1 MTDKSTV
8 NKQHIRPAA
17 FNRALIKLIE
27 INPFYKD
34 ISIDNEWEDL
44 SEQSDP
50 ELCKLLTD
58 ENTSTENDEVTDS
71 DDNIKNTAIEAKI

>member
-17 FNRALIKLIE
+17 VNRALIKLIE

-50 ELCKLLTD
+50 ELWKPLTD
-58 ENTSTENDEVTDS
+58 ENTSTDNDEVTDS
-71 DDNIKNTAIEAKI
+71 DDNIKNNATEAKI